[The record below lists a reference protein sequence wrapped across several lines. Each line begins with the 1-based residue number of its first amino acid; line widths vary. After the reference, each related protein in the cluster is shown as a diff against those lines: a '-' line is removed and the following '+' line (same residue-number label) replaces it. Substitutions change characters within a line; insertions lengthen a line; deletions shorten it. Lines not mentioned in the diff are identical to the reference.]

1 MRGVSGESF
10 LDSSLRRIDKQ
21 KPPSTFPQSRCYAA
35 RRSWLRECA
44 MSEVFD
50 LTCELIRLRSL
61 TPDDAGCM
69 ALIAGRLER
78 AGFDCEHLHYGDV
91 ANLWATH
98 GSGGPVLAFLGHVD
112 VVPSGPEAD
121 WTSPPFEPTLRGGK
135 LYGRGA
141 ADMKSGVA
149 AMVVALERFLAA
161 HPDHAGTVALLLTSD
176 EEGPV
181 NLDGVRRVARH
192 FRETGQRIDWCVVG
206 EPSSKRKLGD
216 LIRVGRRG
224 SLSLRL
230 TARGVQ
236 GHVAY
241 PESAENPIHA
251 AAPALAELAVTHWDD
266 GNADFP
272 PTTFQVSNIHGGT
285 GALNVIPGSMIVD
298 ANFRFGTASSAA
310 SLRERTEAILK
321 KHGFDHAI
329 DWYLSGEPFHSPEGG
344 KLREAVIEACR
355 NVCGTEPEPSTG
367 GGTSDGRFIA
377 PLGAEVVEVGP
388 VNATIHKIDE
398 CVSLQDLERLPD
410 LYEAICRL
418 NGLA

>member
-1 MRGVSGESF
+1 
-10 LDSSLRRIDKQ
+10 
-21 KPPSTFPQSRCYAA
+21 
-35 RRSWLRECA
+35 

-50 LTCELIRLRSL
+50 LTCELIRRRSL

-69 ALIAGRLER
+69 ALIAARLAR
-78 AGFDCEHLHYGDV
+78 AGFHCEHLRYGDV
-91 ANLWATH
+91 TNLWATH
-98 GSGGPVLAFLGHVD
+98 GSDGPVLAFLGHVD
-112 VVPSGPEAD
+112 VVPSGPESE
-121 WTSPPFEPTLRGGK
+121 WTSPPFEPTVRDGK

-149 AMVVALERFLAA
+149 AMVVALEQFAAA
-161 HPDHAGTVALLLTSD
+161 HPDHRGTVALLLTSD

-181 NLDGVRRVARH
+181 NLDGVRRVAQH

-206 EPSSKRKLGD
+206 EPSSKEKLGD

-224 SLSLRL
+224 SLSFRL
-230 TARGVQ
+230 TVHGIQ

-241 PESAENPIHA
+241 PDLAKNPIHA
-251 AAPALAELAVTHWDD
+251 LAPALAELAATRWDE

-285 GALNVIPGSMIVD
+285 GALNVIPGGLVVD

-321 KHGFDHAI
+321 KHDFDYAI
-329 DWYLSGEPFHSPEGG
+329 EWNLSGESFHSPEGG
-344 KLREAVIEACR
+344 KLRDAVIAVCREAC
-355 NVCGTEPEPSTG
+355 GIEPEPSTG

-377 PLGAEVVEVGP
+377 PLGAEVVEIGP

-398 CVSLQDLERLPD
+398 CVALADLERLPVVH
-410 LYEAICRL
+410 LAIAERL
-418 NGLA
+418 LGG